1 MPETREVLIHLNLT
15 VPAGE
20 DPEEWA
26 QAYIT
31 EHNILEDDVALV
43 DPQF

>member
-1 MPETREVLIHLNLT
+1 MPNTRQVLIHLNID
-15 VPAGE
+15 VPADV

-31 EHNILEDDVALV
+31 NHGIADEDVALV
-43 DPQF
+43 DPQ